1 MLKSDFI
8 RMLALPLESSFPLLH
23 QKHEASVLLPEMQE
37 ALRACAQAH
46 PVAFLLLA
54 GCHDTALAA
63 ALMQQALPI
72 EPLPNPLGCALP
84 LQETSNHQIA
94 GATRPANHALCNDD
108 TLTTAAHIRD
118 NART

>member
-84 LQETSNHQIA
+84 LQETSNVEVT
-94 GATRPANHALCNDD
+94 GAERASPAKRPCGPQG
-108 TLTTAAHIRD
+108 
-118 NART
+118 